1 MFYVDNNACCEC
13 PENCKNGTCKGG
25 PECISGCID
34 GFYGM
39 DCSQSC
45 LSLSTDCLRCTQIH
59 GKCLEC
65 NNGFYLNDNGSCI
78 SCSSSCKGGI
88 CNCAKVNGCINDLEG
103 RYCSE
108 QRIDIG
114 SSTIRALS
122 ALSVVLGLSLICTAA
137 GCYMWNR
144 RRSKPTAQDDQ
155 SETVMSYEQLQG
167 QTNEPT
173 YTNADESYSVLSV

>member
-1 MFYVDNNACCEC
+1 V
-13 PENCKNGTCKGG
+13 
-25 PECISGCID
+25 I
-34 GFYGM
+34 
-39 DCSQSC
+39 
-45 LSLSTDCLRCTQIH
+45 
-59 GKCLEC
+59 
-65 NNGFYLNDNGSCI
+65 
-78 SCSSSCKGGI
+78 
-88 CNCAKVNGCINDLEG
+88 
-103 RYCSE
+103 SE